1 MMMRSYRSFGEHK
14 NYARTIPA
22 FLPRISEASL
32 RINEPNLKEKPMSA
46 TTTQLTYQDILHLFQ
61 ETSLQMKETDRLIKE
76 TGLQMQ
82 ETRQFMQE
90 ISREMAERDKKL
102 SKQIGAL
109 GNRLGDFVQEMVRP
123 AVVTLFQAKGIDVRE
138 VYPNISV
145 RRNGGG
151 IEVDLFVVDGSQA
164 IAIECKSH
172 ATTDD
177 IREHLDRLRK
187 FKDFFPRYRDLELM
201 GAVAAMVMPDDVA
214 KYAYRQGL
222 YVLAQNG
229 EMVEVRND
237 DAFVPKFW

>member
-1 MMMRSYRSFGEHK
+1 
-14 NYARTIPA
+14 
-22 FLPRISEASL
+22 
-32 RINEPNLKEKPMSA
+32 MSA
-46 TTTQLTYQDILHLFQ
+46 TTTQLTYQDILRMFQ
-61 ETSLQMKETDRLIKE
+61 ETGLQIKETDRLIKRTDRLIKE

-151 IEVDLFVVDGSQA
+151 IEVDLFVVDGLQA